1 MERSLHVIT
10 RKRLRE
16 FAAAHADASAA
27 LDTWFRVVSKAQ
39 WQSFAEL
46 RMTYRS
52 ADLVGQFTVFNVK
65 DDIRII
71 AVVDFRRSK
80 VFIKHVLTHAEYD
93 RGRWK

>member
-1 MERSLHVIT
+1 MHVIT

-16 FAAAHADASAA
+16 FAARHADAGPA
-27 LDTWFRVVSKAQ
+27 LDAWFHAVNKAI
-39 WQSFAEL
+39 WTTFADV
-46 RMTYRS
+46 RQTYNS
-52 ADLVGQFTVFNVK
+52 TDVVGQYTVFNVK

-71 AVVDFRRSK
+71 TTIDYEWRK